1 VSAATAAGTGRSGV
15 LGDRRLAAVL
25 LAGAALRFLAV
36 AGVTPTVYVDSIEY
50 RDPAFLGGH
59 RRPWTVPLLY
69 ELVGDRALR
78 VAAHAALG
86 AAAWAFLA
94 IAVAESVRRPA
105 LRVAAAA
112 AVVATGLT
120 TAVVN
125 YDTTITSE
133 TVAVSLTAALLA
145 AWVRF
150 ANAPTA
156 GRAATVVAIAVPFAF
171 TRNDHP
177 LLVSAMAV
185 LAVAA
190 WLVSGRRRAW
200 ALLAAGL
207 VVTAVWSVGAW
218 RRNTEIERFNLALVV
233 ANRIVPVPSYLDWFE
248 DRGMPRPDDL
258 GLRADGDVV
267 LSYAEDED
275 WDDWAG
281 DEGRATYARFLLTH
295 PGHLLLEPFPDLFG
309 LRSTSLEVQQVA
321 PALLSPGDRY
331 GRVHPVLPDPVEAV
345 LFGPGNAGS
354 VVLAAGVLG
363 SQADFDADPAR
374 AAEAVAANYGGAV
387 STLLHVS
394 HRLRAQGHGAI
405 VVLSSVAGERVR
417 AANFVYGSTKAG
429 LDAFAQGLG
438 DSLAG
443 TGVRVLVVRPG
454 FVRTQMTEGMDAAP
468 FATTPEVVA
477 EAVADG
483 LAKGREVVWAPG
495 ILRFVFAGFRHLPR
509 PLWRRIAGSR

>member
-258 GLRADGDVV
+258 GRRADGDVV

-309 LRSTSLEVQQVA
+309 LRSTSLEAQQVA

-354 VVLAAGVLG
+354 VVLAAGVLAAAG
-363 SQADFDADPAR
+363 WVGAERLGRPRRRAAVEALGPAR
-374 AAEAVAANYGGAV
+374 TVAVVALVLAAGHLLLVWHASPNELGRLAIAPATTTHAALLVLGAV
-387 STLLHVS
+387 TAD
-394 HRLRAQGHGAI
+394 RALDARTTTGSG
-405 VVLSSVAGERVR
+405 
-417 AANFVYGSTKAG
+417 GST
-429 LDAFAQGLG
+429 
-438 DSLAG
+438 
-443 TGVRVLVVRPG
+443 
-454 FVRTQMTEGMDAAP
+454 
-468 FATTPEVVA
+468 
-477 EAVADG
+477 
-483 LAKGREVVWAPG
+483 
-495 ILRFVFAGFRHLPR
+495 
-509 PLWRRIAGSR
+509 GS